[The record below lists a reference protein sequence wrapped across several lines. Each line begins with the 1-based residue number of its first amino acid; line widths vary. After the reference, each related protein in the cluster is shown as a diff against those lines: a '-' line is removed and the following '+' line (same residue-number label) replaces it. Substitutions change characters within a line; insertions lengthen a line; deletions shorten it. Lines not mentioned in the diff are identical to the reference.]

1 MFWLNRT
8 NNTIQKSS
16 SSYEIFLSSSQSMTA
31 SHIERTL
38 SEVASSLS
46 SHFPPKPGG
55 YMDPTYS
62 LMRIWLLCSELHLR
76 MENIIDAELCVQ
88 EAK

>member
-1 MFWLNRT
+1 
-8 NNTIQKSS
+8 
-16 SSYEIFLSSSQSMTA
+16 MTA

-46 SHFPPKPGG
+46 SHFPPKPGAS
-55 YMDPTYS
+55 MDPTYS
-62 LMRIWLLCSELHLR
+62 LMRIWLLCAEIHLR
-76 MENIIDAELCVQ
+76 MGNIIEAELCSH

>member
-1 MFWLNRT
+1 MAPNL
-8 NNTIQKSS
+8 IL
-16 SSYEIFLSSSQSMTA
+16 IFLSSSQSMTA